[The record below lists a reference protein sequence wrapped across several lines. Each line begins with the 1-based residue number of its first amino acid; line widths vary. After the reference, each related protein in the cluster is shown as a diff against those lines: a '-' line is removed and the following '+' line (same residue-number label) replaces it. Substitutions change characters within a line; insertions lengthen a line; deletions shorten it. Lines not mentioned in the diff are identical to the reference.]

1 MSENKEEAQSTPA
14 KAAAPVPTP
23 EIQAMSMAHSF
34 FVTKISIISLA
45 SIMVSVVAILLVS
58 IFHPD
63 VDNNKIFEILGPAFQ
78 TVVGCF
84 VGMVSANFI
93 RK

>member
-1 MSENKEEAQSTPA
+1 MSENKDAVIEQTQVTDPAVEATKLQ
-14 KAAAPVPTP
+14 
-23 EIQAMSMAHSF
+23 HSF
-34 FVTKISIISLA
+34 FVTKVSIVSLA

-93 RK
+93 RR

>member
-1 MSENKEEAQSTPA
+1 MAENKEVAPA
-14 KAAAPVPTP
+14 ATPTP
-23 EIQAMSMAHSF
+23 DSQALAAQNSF
-34 FVTKISIISLA
+34 FVTKISIMSLA
-45 SIMVSVVAILLVS
+45 SIMVAVVGVLLVS

>member
-1 MSENKEEAQSTPA
+1 MAENKEDTAPAEAT
-14 KAAAPVPTP
+14 PTP
-23 EIQAMSMAHSF
+23 EMQALSMAHSF
-34 FVTKISIISLA
+34 FVTKISIVSLA

>member
-1 MSENKEEAQSTPA
+1 MAENKE
-14 KAAAPVPTP
+14 AAPVAQQPNP
-23 EIQAMSMAHSF
+23 QVLAEQNSN
-34 FVTKISIISLA
+34 FVTKIAIMSLA
-45 SIMVSVVAILLVS
+45 SIMVSVVGVLLIS
-58 IFHPD
+58 LFHPD
-63 VDNNKIFEILGPAFQ
+63 VDNNKIFEVLGPAFQ

>member
-1 MSENKEEAQSTPA
+1 MAEDKKEEETTPTQII
-14 KAAAPVPTP
+14 TP
-23 EIQAMSMAHSF
+23 EMQAASMTHSF
-34 FVTKISIISLA
+34 FVTKVAIVSLA
-45 SIMVSVVAILLVS
+45 SIMVGVVAVLLIS
-58 IFHPD
+58 LFHPD
-63 VDNNKIFEILGPAFQ
+63 IDNNKIFEVLGPAFM

>member
-1 MSENKEEAQSTPA
+1 MAEDKKEETQNTTPIL
-14 KAAAPVPTP
+14 TP
-23 EIQAMSMAHSF
+23 EMQAASMAHSF
-34 FVTKISIISLA
+34 FVTKVAIVSLA
-45 SIMVSVVAILLVS
+45 SIMVGVVAVLLIS
-58 IFHPD
+58 LFHPD
-63 VDNNKIFEILGPAFQ
+63 IDNNKIFEILGPAFM

>member
-1 MSENKEEAQSTPA
+1 MAENKEASP
-14 KAAAPVPTP
+14 APVVAP
-23 EIQAMSMAHSF
+23 QASAEQNSN
-34 FVTKISIISLA
+34 FVTKISIMSLA
-45 SIMVSVVAILLVS
+45 SIMVSVVLVLLVS
-58 IFHPD
+58 LFHPD
-63 VDNNKIFEILGPAFQ
+63 IDNNKIFEVLGPAFQ

>member
-1 MSENKEEAQSTPA
+1 MAENKE
-14 KAAAPVPTP
+14 AAPAAQQPNPQVLA
-23 EIQAMSMAHSF
+23 EQNSN
-34 FVTKISIISLA
+34 FVTKIAIMSLA
-45 SIMVSVVAILLVS
+45 SIMVSVVGVLLVS
-58 IFHPD
+58 LFHPD
-63 VDNNKIFEILGPAFQ
+63 VDNNKIFEVLGPAFQ

>member
-1 MSENKEEAQSTPA
+1 MSENKES
-14 KAAAPVPTP
+14 APVAPVETP
-23 EIQAMSMAHSF
+23 DPAIEATKMAHSF
-34 FVTKISIISLA
+34 FVTKVSIVSLA

-93 RK
+93 RR

>member
-1 MSENKEEAQSTPA
+1 MAENKE
-14 KAAAPVPTP
+14 AAPAVQQPNP
-23 EIQAMSMAHSF
+23 QVLAEQNSN
-34 FVTKISIISLA
+34 FVTKIAIMSLA
-45 SIMVSVVAILLVS
+45 SIMVSVVGVLLVS
-58 IFHPD
+58 LFHPD
-63 VDNNKIFEILGPAFQ
+63 VDNNKIFEVLGPAFQ

>member
-1 MSENKEEAQSTPA
+1 MPIMAENKEEPAAQTPA
-14 KAAAPVPTP
+14 LTQ
-23 EIQAMSMAHSF
+23 EQTTLSMAHSF

-45 SIMVSVVAILLVS
+45 SIMVSVVGVLLIS
-58 IFHPD
+58 
-63 VDNNKIFEILGPAFQ
+63 IFEILGPAFQ

>member
-1 MSENKEEAQSTPA
+1 MAEDNKEETQNTTPTLTPDTQ
-14 KAAAPVPTP
+14 AAT
-23 EIQAMSMAHSF
+23 MAHSF
-34 FVTKISIISLA
+34 FVTKVSIVSLA
-45 SIMVSVVAILLVS
+45 SIMVSVVGVLLIS

-63 VDNNKIFEILGPAFQ
+63 VDNNKIFEILGPAFM

>member
-1 MSENKEEAQSTPA
+1 MAENKEATPA
-14 KAAAPVPTP
+14 VAQQPNPQLLA
-23 EIQAMSMAHSF
+23 EQNSN
-34 FVTKISIISLA
+34 FVTKIAIMSLA
-45 SIMVSVVAILLVS
+45 SIMVSVVGVLLIS
-58 IFHPD
+58 LFHPD
-63 VDNNKIFEILGPAFQ
+63 VDNNKIFEVLGPAFQ

>member
-1 MSENKEEAQSTPA
+1 
-14 KAAAPVPTP
+14 
-23 EIQAMSMAHSF
+23 
-34 FVTKISIISLA
+34 
-45 SIMVSVVAILLVS
+45 MVSVVGVLLIS

>member
-1 MSENKEEAQSTPA
+1 MAENKEVAPA
-14 KAAAPVPTP
+14 VAP
-23 EIQAMSMAHSF
+23 QASAEQNSN
-34 FVTKISIISLA
+34 FVTKIAIMSLA
-45 SIMVSVVAILLVS
+45 SIMVSVVAVLLVS
-58 IFHPD
+58 LFHPD
-63 VDNNKIFEILGPAFQ
+63 IDNNKIFEVLGPAFQ

>member
-1 MSENKEEAQSTPA
+1 MAENKEVAPA
-14 KAAAPVPTP
+14 ATPTP
-23 EIQAMSMAHSF
+23 DAQVLAAQNSF
-34 FVTKISIISLA
+34 FVTKISIMSLA
-45 SIMVSVVAILLVS
+45 SIMVAVVGVLLVS

>member
-1 MSENKEEAQSTPA
+1 MAEDNKEETQNTTPILTPEMQ
-14 KAAAPVPTP
+14 AAA
-23 EIQAMSMAHSF
+23 MAHSF
-34 FVTKISIISLA
+34 FVTKVSIVSLA
-45 SIMVSVVAILLVS
+45 SIMVSVVGVLLVS

-63 VDNNKIFEILGPAFQ
+63 VDNNKIFEILGPAFM

>member
-1 MSENKEEAQSTPA
+1 MPNMAENKEETAAQVPA
-14 KAAAPVPTP
+14 LTQ
-23 EIQAMSMAHSF
+23 EQTTLSMAHSF

-45 SIMVSVVAILLVS
+45 SIMVSVVGVLLIS

>member
-1 MSENKEEAQSTPA
+1 MAENKE
-14 KAAAPVPTP
+14 AAPVPTVTP
-23 EIQAMSMAHSF
+23 QASADQNSN
-34 FVTKISIISLA
+34 FVTKIAIMSLA
-45 SIMVSVVAILLVS
+45 SIMVSVVLVLLVS
-58 IFHPD
+58 LFHPD
-63 VDNNKIFEILGPAFQ
+63 IDNNKIFEVLGPAFQ

>member
-1 MSENKEEAQSTPA
+1 MAEDK
-14 KAAAPVPTP
+14 V
-23 EIQAMSMAHSF
+23 EIQKESVPPSEAELKHGF
-34 FVTKISIISLA
+34 FVTKVSIVSLA

-93 RK
+93 RR

>member
-1 MSENKEEAQSTPA
+1 MAEDNKEETSS
-14 KAAAPVPTP
+14 AAPTLTP
-23 EIQAMSMAHSF
+23 EMQAATMAHSF
-34 FVTKISIISLA
+34 FVTKVSIVSLA
-45 SIMVSVVAILLVS
+45 SIMVSVVGVLLVS

-63 VDNNKIFEILGPAFQ
+63 VDNNKIFEILGPAFM

>member
-1 MSENKEEAQSTPA
+1 MAENKEATPA
-14 KAAAPVPTP
+14 QQPNPQVLA
-23 EIQAMSMAHSF
+23 EQNSN
-34 FVTKISIISLA
+34 FVTKIAIMSLA
-45 SIMVSVVAILLVS
+45 SIMVSVVGVLLIS
-58 IFHPD
+58 LFHPD
-63 VDNNKIFEILGPAFQ
+63 VDNNKIFEVLGPAFQ